1 MWNPCICQGL
11 SIRMFTCPTKL
22 ILADMRNTKQCIP
35 AIFLSRLVWNVP
47 RRQTGHDL
55 SAHNTHKQTNKTP
68 THTHPHLQSWSVSPI
83 SDLLR
88 KTSDF
93 PSCESD
99 SRTKIQGLV
108 VTINKRSQSCVKAGP
123 VCVCVC
129 LRLIPTYD
137 DPSNTAIN
145 FLVAKLATSSRPL
158 FSVVAIASVSE
169 TPTGVGSGAESPFEV
184 TLHS

>member
-129 LRLIPTYD
+129 VFKI
-137 DPSNTAIN
+137 DPHLWRPFQHSHQFSGGKASYQLTAFIFCGGNCFCQWNTH
-145 FLVAKLATSSRPL
+145 R
-158 FSVVAIASVSE
+158 
-169 TPTGVGSGAESPFEV
+169 GW
-184 TLHS
+184 